1 MWCIV
6 LSFSH
11 RREIYHKTSTITLN
25 VPSSTPPVHLN
36 SFRRFLQKNRRRVK
50 LCVEYLYHRH
60 SFIQWHTIAPACLQL
75 CLLVYSR
82 FLTMKLSQLMLFC
95 SSSSFSNDSFII
107 NASLVGAWL
116 ARMDSCRRRILSR
129 EGVRKQGSIL
139 HLILPFSPIICLFV
153 HHLLSCI
160 PFH

>member
-1 MWCIV
+1 MYRSFV
-6 LSFSH
+6 LPPPWNLSQNFDNNTECPFLYSASAF
-11 RREIYHKTSTITLN
+11 EFFPPIFTEKQKKGKTVCGVSLS
-25 VPSSTPPVHLN
+25 P
-36 SFRRFLQKNRRRVK
+36 
-50 LCVEYLYHRH
+50 
-60 SFIQWHTIAPACLQL
+60 SFIHSMAHNCARLFATLS
-75 CLLVYSR
+75 VYSL

-116 ARMDSCRRRILSR
+116 DRMDSCCRGILSR

-139 HLILPFSPIICLFV
+139 HLILPLSPIICLFV

>member
-1 MWCIV
+1 MYRSFV
-6 LSFSH
+6 L
-11 RREIYHKTSTITLN
+11 
-25 VPSSTPPVHLN
+25 PPPWNLSQNFDNNTECPFFYSASVFEF
-36 SFRRFLQKNRRRVK
+36 FRRFLQEHRRRVK

-60 SFIQWHTIAPACLQL
+60 SFIQWHTIAPAFCNCVCLS
-75 CLLVYSR
+75 VYSL

-116 ARMDSCRRRILSR
+116 ATMDSCRRRILSR
-129 EGVRKQGSIL
+129 EGVRKQGCIL